1 VLSPKHLDGTNDR
14 LKQAARLVRNRT
26 GGVAEV
32 GVTETGGAYNSG
44 QRGTTDAF
52 ASTFWCA
59 PRAPNGPNGPSW
71 GAAVPGHQLA
81 TIRSSGRI

>member
-1 VLSPKHLDGTNDR
+1 MLSPKHLDGTNDR

-52 ASTFWCA
+52 ASTFWWA
-59 PRAPNGPNGPSW
+59 QHGKGPNGPSW
-71 GAAVPGHQLA
+71 
-81 TIRSSGRI
+81 